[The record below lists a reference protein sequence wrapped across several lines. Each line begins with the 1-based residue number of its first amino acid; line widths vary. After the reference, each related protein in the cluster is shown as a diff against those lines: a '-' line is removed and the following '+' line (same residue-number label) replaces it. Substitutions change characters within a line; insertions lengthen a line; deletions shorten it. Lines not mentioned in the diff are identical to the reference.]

1 MHERAL
7 ETRESS
13 CVPRIAKSFFI
24 HVAHGPPGGVE
35 HVAAP
40 KLPSQEGR
48 VWSRGTRGGTG
59 AHLSKEVRSAAAG
72 HVTASELTS
81 AKR

>member
-1 MHERAL
+1 L
-7 ETRESS
+7 KTREPSYVS
-13 CVPRIAKSFFI
+13 RAAKPFFI

-48 VWSRGTRGGTG
+48 VWSRETRGGTG
-59 AHLSKEVRSAAAG
+59 AHLRKEVRSGATG

-81 AKR
+81 TRR